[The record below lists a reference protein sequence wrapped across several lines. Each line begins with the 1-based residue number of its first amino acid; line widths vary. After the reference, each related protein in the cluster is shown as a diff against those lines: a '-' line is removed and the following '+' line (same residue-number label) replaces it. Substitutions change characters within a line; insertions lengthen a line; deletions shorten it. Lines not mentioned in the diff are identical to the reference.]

1 MMSKNILLLAAV
13 LASICQPGKRF
24 PNMDKWIL
32 ADTAKPEKWR
42 EVTDEYQYDE
52 NGVQAKST
60 DVKREQIYRNCIKGA
75 GEIAATDRFQH
86 GAMVLRSDGGFDG
99 DSLLTRHICTLM
111 ATR

>member
-60 DVKREQIYRNCIKGA
+60 DVKRHEFSGIVSRARGNCSYRSVS
-75 GEIAATDRFQH
+75 TR
-86 GAMVLRSDGGFDG
+86 RDGTAIGR
-99 DSLLTRHICTLM
+99 L
-111 ATR
+111 